1 MCRQSQFQQ
10 WTCKLNAHSLPSCFL
25 VEYHIST
32 PSIWKLELST
42 CTGIRQRYYAIVA
55 TLLRISGHLYCLT
68 ALLSLSLSLS
78 LFFGILVS
86 LLCLFSK
93 PRSSLWLQGV
103 CVCVCQF
110 WLGLSLAVVVILSG
124 LFQYYQDSKSS
135 KIMKAFENLIPHVSV
150 VLLTSQ
156 TSVLSCELLLFT
168 QPCSFRCFSFL
179 FAVFLFM
186 CDSGD
191 VGYRYHYYTNLF
203 YF

>member
-1 MCRQSQFQQ
+1 VC
-10 WTCKLNAHSLPSCFL
+10 
-25 VEYHIST
+25 
-32 PSIWKLELST
+32 
-42 CTGIRQRYYAIVA
+42 
-55 TLLRISGHLYCLT
+55 
-68 ALLSLSLSLS
+68 
-78 LFFGILVS
+78 
-86 LLCLFSK
+86 
-93 PRSSLWLQGV
+93 V